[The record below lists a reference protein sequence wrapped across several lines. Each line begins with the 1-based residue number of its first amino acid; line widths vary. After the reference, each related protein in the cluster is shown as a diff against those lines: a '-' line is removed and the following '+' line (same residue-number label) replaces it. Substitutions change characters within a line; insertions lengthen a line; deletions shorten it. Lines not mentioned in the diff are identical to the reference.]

1 MDRGAWRA
9 TVHGVTKESDRI
21 YRLNNSNSQFPFPG
35 IQMKKNIRSHGS
47 SSSTRPAFLP
57 VRACTVKP
65 GRFESALLCCCSIFH
80 SLDFS
85 PSMAS
90 PGGENR

>member
-1 MDRGAWRA
+1 
-9 TVHGVTKESDRI
+9 
-21 YRLNNSNSQFPFPG
+21 
-35 IQMKKNIRSHGS
+35 MKKNIRSHRS

-57 VRACTVKP
+57 VRACPVKP
-65 GRFESALLCCCSIFH
+65 GRFESAPLCCCSIFH